1 VSKPI
6 EPNQPNPPAPS
17 VAVAVSHTLL
27 PTTRTVLRVAVLV
40 LLLWY
45 GSKAAFWMLQKLTG
59 VILLV
64 VLAVFFAYL
73 VAPLVELVRR
83 PFRFRSHMRVM
94 PRGLAIGIVYLVI
107 FGSITLTIYVATP
120 VLNDQFTQLSQQA
133 PNYRNAVRER
143 FGRFR
148 EAYDRRFP
156 ESVRKV
162 VNEKIVDQLEPI
174 GQSAFAGLI
183 NISIALLGYLPW
195 LVLIPVLAFFI
206 LKDVDQFRV
215 TALRMFPS
223 GRWRWRADDFFQDLN
238 QTLAAYTRATLI
250 ACLLI
255 GTVCTIGFWLIG
267 LPYALLL
274 GVLAGLCEFIPLVG
288 PLTVALIVT
297 PIAGYYSFNKG
308 IGVLIFL
315 LVLRLVH
322 DYVTYPRIIGRGIH
336 LHPLAI
342 ILAILAGAELGGVAG
357 IFLAIP
363 VVALCS
369 VAHQN
374 WVEHRGSGLVA
385 EILVANVP
393 EVPTTTFPDPVA
405 ADCPSP
411 VIQHDWSTV
420 ADVAGEYPSV
430 STTAED
436 MARVRPD
443 LTTGELKLPENE

>member
-1 VSKPI
+1 MSKPI
-6 EPNQPNPPAPS
+6 EPNQPNPPAKG
-17 VAVAVSHTLL
+17 VAATVSHTIL

-45 GSKAAFWMLQKLTG
+45 GSKAAYWMLQKLTG

-64 VLAVFFAYL
+64 VLAIFFAYL

-83 PFRFRSHMRVM
+83 PFGFRGHLRVM
-94 PRGLAIGIVYLVI
+94 PRGIAIGIVYLVI
-107 FGSITLTIYVATP
+107 FGSLTLTIYIATP

-133 PNYRNAVRER
+133 PNYRNAAWAR
-143 FGRFR
+143 FGRIR
-148 EAYDRRFP
+148 DAYNRRFP
-156 ESVRKV
+156 ENVRKEI
-162 VNEKIVDQLEPI
+162 NEKVLDQAEPI
-174 GQSAFAGLI
+174 GQSALAGLI
-183 NISIALLGYLPW
+183 AILLALVGYLPW
-195 LVLIPVLAFFI
+195 LILIPILAFFI

-363 VVALCS
+363 VVAMFS

-385 EILVANVP
+385 EILVANAP
-393 EVPTTTFPDPVA
+393 EVAATIFPDPA
-405 ADCPSP
+405 LADCPP
-411 VIQHDWSTV
+411 AVVQHDWSTV
-420 ADVAGEYPSV
+420 ADTAGEYPSV

-443 LTTGELKLPENE
+443 LTTGELKLPEKD